1 MYNFFHK
8 FKISHI
14 LGRNFLTVDFLPF
27 RLLYKLFSR
36 INWSK
41 KVSRNGQNVTIL
53 IKNGMGIM
61 NFVSHYENWL
71 DEILPKLIDEED
83 AVFLDI
89 GANTGQTMI
98 KVLPRF
104 PNVRYF
110 AVEPNTHCV
119 SYLHALCEANSFRN
133 VKILEYALSDSPGEA
148 VLLTRYQDD
157 ILATTTHSFRKFTK
171 YAIKKQVPM
180 TTGDALMEAENL
192 TKVSVI
198 KIDVEGGEAKVI
210 DGFLNTIKKFQPYII
225 CEILPLSTEDKG
237 VTAFRTICAGQILSR
252 LRDLNY
258 ISMNIVTGKP
268 VNHIEDL
275 SSSLESCNYLFL
287 PDTKTQLEKFKLTCG
302 SAITTFANQN

>member
-104 PNVRYF
+104 PNVRY
-110 AVEPNTHCV
+110 
-119 SYLHALCEANSFRN
+119 
-133 VKILEYALSDSPGEA
+133 
-148 VLLTRYQDD
+148 
-157 ILATTTHSFRKFTK
+157 
-171 YAIKKQVPM
+171 
-180 TTGDALMEAENL
+180 
-192 TKVSVI
+192 
-198 KIDVEGGEAKVI
+198 
-210 DGFLNTIKKFQPYII
+210 
-225 CEILPLSTEDKG
+225 
-237 VTAFRTICAGQILSR
+237 
-252 LRDLNY
+252 
-258 ISMNIVTGKP
+258 
-268 VNHIEDL
+268 
-275 SSSLESCNYLFL
+275 
-287 PDTKTQLEKFKLTCG
+287 
-302 SAITTFANQN
+302 